1 MHGRGGVPSRQSLV
15 LLQTAYCLLPYCFRG
30 QLKVCGTLQG
40 LTDSKWM
47 GMGAGTLA
55 RQTMHGSI
63 HCEVDGDGGRDAWS
77 SDAPRTDRCEMDGN
91 GGGMLGLQT
100 HRPPRGET
108 AALCRQS
115 STESDRPST
124 WVSSQDAHAHG
135 HARGGRSSRNGAVCK
150 RMCARALQHVLQ
162 ACVARTYECVSTRSA
177 LQQSLQT
184 HRPRPE
190 VRPPLCVD
198 THQLS
203 QTARRHVCHHK
214 ARATSSMCVLRAAH
228 TGVSAPNG
236 ARQPGVVA

>member
-1 MHGRGGVPSRQSLV
+1 MDRYIARWTGMEGGMLG
-15 LLQTAYCLLPYCFRG
+15 LQ
-30 QLKVCGTLQG
+30 TLQG
-40 LTDSKWM
+40 PIDARWTE
-47 GMGAGTLA
+47 MGAGRLLVRRCMDRYTARWTGMGGGMLGLQTL
-55 RQTMHGSI
+55 QG
-63 HCEVDGDGGRDAWS
+63 
-77 SDAPRTDRCEMDGN
+77 PDRCEMDGN